1 MASTTIQ
8 IQQTPNRQFQQFQQN
23 LVTSL
28 KPVTSNPISQGVI
41 LPKVSLIAGATTVP
55 TTLNRT
61 LQGYLVIRQR
71 AQAAIWDSQDSNSNP
86 SQTLI
91 LNSTAAVVVDLM
103 VF

>member
-8 IQQTPNRQFQQFQQN
+8 IQQTPDRQFQQFQQN

-28 KPVTSNPISQGVI
+28 MPVTANAFTQGVI
-41 LPKVSLIAGATTVP
+41 LPKVSLKVGATTIP

-61 LQGYLVIRQR
+61 LQGYVVVRQR
-71 AQAAIWDSQDSNSNP
+71 AQANIWDSQDSNSSP